1 MTGYRGL
8 QNPFLQAAVAFVPL
22 CSPSGD
28 ETALPW
34 SCDAFGSYQ
43 RGSYETEDRHYVQE
57 LQSCHTDVLYY
68 LKDPYYRFNDMMYRW
83 ISLDN
88 WTYSRSF
95 QTPFDIRKWQK
106 VNLVFEGLDTVS
118 EILMNNITLGR
129 TDNMFIRYSFDITS
143 VIKEV
148 NFVEVRFLSA
158 ISYAAEQSR
167 YHKAYSIPPA
177 CPPPVQK
184 GECHANFIRKE
195 QCSFSWDW
203 GPSFPTQGIWK
214 DVRIEAYNHYNLIYF
229 SVSSF
234 FVNSAQLW
242 SLEIESIFDVV
253 SSKPVAGLVTVS
265 IPELQTQQTFSVKL
279 QPGEGSIVLLVNIN
293 KSSIVEAWWPNGHG
307 KQTGYDMISTFILE
321 PGYQIEKFS
330 KAYFRTVELV
340 QEPIPGSP
348 GLSFYF
354 RINGRPIF
362 FKGSNWIPADS
373 FQDRV
378 TSDTLWLLLKS
389 ATDANMNA
397 LRVWGGGV
405 YEQDEFYDICD
416 ELGIMIWQDFMF
428 ACALYPADGNY
439 LESVRAEVS
448 HQVRRLKS
456 HPSIILWSG
465 NNENEAAI
473 ASNWFSIPYADR
485 EVYIKD
491 YVTLYV
497 KNIREIVLTE
507 DKSRPFVA
515 SSPTNGLESVKE
527 GWLSQNPYDTH
538 YGDTHFYDY
547 SSDCWKW
554 TVYPK
559 TRFASEYGFQS
570 WPSFSTIEKVSSTED
585 WSYTSNFSL
594 HRQHHENGND
604 QMLQQIGLNFKL
616 PRSTDP
622 IKKFK
627 DTIYLTQKLAQLG
640 ESVAACST
648 LVGPFPQLGPLMKLS
663 GDAREC
669 WPSIIHHCSKCCTV
683 TPCFR
688 VMQAQCIK
696 TETEFYRFSQSEIIK
711 GEGHTMGALYWQ
723 LNDIWQAPSWASLE
737 YGGKWKLLHYFA
749 QNFFAPLL
757 PVAYE
762 DKGLLNIYGVSDFH
776 VDHPVTLRIIVH
788 SWSSLEPVCTLAEDN
803 VTVKAQSAV
812 PIYKESISDL
822 LERCRNCTRKSC
834 VITFCLVGE
843 GGLQSPVNHHFLS
856 SLKDAVGL
864 EKPQLNAFI
873 SQQDDLYI
881 FVLKTTA
888 IAPFV
893 YLDVGSIKGRFSD
906 NGFLMTE
913 KKKVVV
919 FYPWEPTS
927 VEELEKSLTL
937 TSLVDVD

>member
-1 MTGYRGL
+1 SLRGSWRLRSGNGSVSLRAEVPGCVHTALLCRGL
-8 QNPFLQAAVAFVPL
+8 IQ
-22 CSPSGD
+22 
-28 ETALPW
+28 
-34 SCDAFGSYQ
+34 
-43 RGSYETEDRHYVQE
+43 
-57 LQSCHTDVLYY
+57 
-68 LKDPYYRFNDMMYRW
+68 DPYYRFNDVMYRW

-88 WTYSRSF
+88 WTYSRTF
-95 QTPFDIRKWQK
+95 KTPFDVRKWQK
-106 VNLVFEGLDTVS
+106 VNLVFEGVDTIAQ
-118 EILMNNITLGR
+118 ILLNNVTLGR
-129 TDNMFIRYSFDITS
+129 TDNMFNRYNFDITS
-143 VIKEV
+143 VIQEV

-158 ISYAAEQSR
+158 VSYAAEQSR
-167 YHKAYSIPPA
+167 CHKAHNIPPA

-184 GECHANFIRKE
+184 GECHVNFIRKE

-214 DVRIEAYNHYNLIYF
+214 DVRIEAYNHYHLIYF
-229 SVSSF
+229 SITPF
-234 FVNSAQLW
+234 FVKSAQQW
-242 SLEIESIFDVV
+242 YLEVESIFDVV
-253 SSKPVAGLVTVS
+253 SSKPIAGLVTVNIS
-265 IPELQTQQTFSVKL
+265 KLQTQKTFSVKL

-293 KSSIVEAWWPNGHG
+293 KSAAVEAWWPNGHG
-307 KQTGYDMISTFILE
+307 KQTGYNMTTTFMTE
-321 PGYQIEKFS
+321 AGCQIEKFS
-330 KAYFRTVELV
+330 KVYFRTVELV
-340 QEPIPGSP
+340 QQPIPGSP

-362 FKGSNWIPADS
+362 IKGSNWIPADS

-378 TSDTLWLLLKS
+378 TYDTLRLLLKS
-389 ATDANMNA
+389 AADANMNA

-416 ELGIMIWQDFMF
+416 EIGIMIWQDFMF
-428 ACALYPADGNY
+428 ACALYPTTQNY

-473 ASNWFSIPYADR
+473 ASNWFSIPYPDIG
-485 EVYIKD
+485 VYIKD

-497 KNIREIVLTE
+497 KNIREIVLSE

-515 SSPTNGLESVKE
+515 SSPTNGLESIKE
-527 GWLSQNPYDTH
+527 GWLSRDPYDTH

-547 SSDCWKW
+547 NSDCWNW

-570 WPSFSTIEKVSSTED
+570 WPSFSTIEKVSSPED

-594 HRQHHENGND
+594 HRQHHEGGNI
-604 QMLQQIGLNFKL
+604 QMLQEVGRHFKL
-616 PRSTDP
+616 PQSPDP
-622 IKKFK
+622 VKQFK
-627 DTIYLTQKLAQLG
+627 DMIYLTQ
-640 ESVAACST
+640 
-648 LVGPFPQLGPLMKLS
+648 
-663 GDAREC
+663 
-669 WPSIIHHCSKCCTV
+669 
-683 TPCFR
+683 

-696 TETEFYRFSQSEIIK
+696 TETEFYRFSQSEIIN

-762 DKGLLNIYGVSDFH
+762 DKGMLHIYGVSDLH
-776 VDHPVTLRIIVH
+776 EDHKLTLRVVVH
-788 SWSSLEPVCTLAEDN
+788 VWSSLEPVCTLAKEG

-822 LERCRNCTRKSC
+822 LERCRNCTRKGC
-834 VITFCLVGE
+834 IITFCLVGE
-843 GGLQSPVNHHFLS
+843 DGLRSPTNHYFLS

-864 EKPQLNAFI
+864 EKTQLSASV
-873 SQQDDLYI
+873 SQQDDIYI
-881 FVLKTTA
+881 FVLQTTA

-893 YLDVGSIKGRFSD
+893 TLDVGSIKGRFSD

-913 KKKVVV
+913 KKKTVV

-927 VEELEKSLTL
+927 VEELESSLIL
-937 TSLVDVD
+937 TSLLDVV

>member
-1 MTGYRGL
+1 
-8 QNPFLQAAVAFVPL
+8 
-22 CSPSGD
+22 
-28 ETALPW
+28 
-34 SCDAFGSYQ
+34 
-43 RGSYETEDRHYVQE
+43 
-57 LQSCHTDVLYY
+57 
-68 LKDPYYRFNDMMYRW
+68 DPYYRFNDVMYRW

-88 WTYSRSF
+88 WTYSRTFKS
-95 QTPFDIRKWQK
+95 PFDIRKWQK
-106 VNLVFEGLDTVS
+106 VNLVFEGVDTVAQ
-118 EILMNNITLGR
+118 ILINNITLGR
-129 TDNMFIRYSFDITS
+129 TDNMFNRYSFDITS

-148 NFVEVRFLSA
+148 NFVEVHFLSA
-158 ISYAAEQSR
+158 VSYAAEQSR
-167 YHKAYSIPPA
+167 CHKAYSVPPA

-184 GECHANFIRKE
+184 GECHVNFIRKE

-214 DVRIEAYNHYNLIYF
+214 DVRIEAYNHYHLIYF
-229 SVSSF
+229 SVTSL
-234 FVNSAQLW
+234 FVKSVQQW

-253 SSKPVAGLVTVS
+253 ASKPLAGLVTVN
-265 IPELQTQQTFSVKL
+265 IPKLQTQQTFSVKL
-279 QPGEGSIVLLVNIN
+279 QPGEGSVVLLVNIN
-293 KSSIVEAWWPNGHG
+293 KSSAVEAWWPNGHG
-307 KQTGYDMISTFILE
+307 KQTGYNMTTTFIME
-321 PGYQIEKFS
+321 TGHQIEKFS
-330 KAYFRTVELV
+330 KVTGVFRDRISALGIFIPITFPTAKSGNAKCDPRAYFRTVELV

-362 FKGSNWIPADS
+362 IKGSNWIPADS

-378 TSDTLWLLLKS
+378 TYDTLWLLLKS
-389 ATDANMNA
+389 AADANMNA

-416 ELGIMIWQDFMF
+416 ELGMMIWQDFMF
-428 ACALYPADGNY
+428 ACALYPTDQNY

-485 EVYIKD
+485 ETYIKD
-491 YVTLYV
+491 YVMLYV
-497 KNIREIVLTE
+497 KNIQEIVLAE
-507 DKSRPFVA
+507 DKSRPFIA
-515 SSPTNGLESVKE
+515 SSPTNGLESIKE
-527 GWLSQNPYDTH
+527 GWISQNPYDTH

-547 SSDCWKW
+547 SSDCWNW

-570 WPSFSTIEKVSSTED
+570 WPSFSTIEKVSSVED

-594 HRQHHENGND
+594 HRQHHEDGND
-604 QMLQQIGLNFKL
+604 QMLQLVGHHFKL
-616 PRSTDP
+616 PQSTDP

-627 DTIYLTQKLAQLG
+627 DMIYLTQ
-640 ESVAACST
+640 
-648 LVGPFPQLGPLMKLS
+648 
-663 GDAREC
+663 
-669 WPSIIHHCSKCCTV
+669 
-683 TPCFR
+683 
-688 VMQAQCIK
+688 VMQAQCVK
-696 TETEFYRFSQSEIIK
+696 TETEFYRFSQSEIVK

-762 DKGLLNIYGVSDFH
+762 DKGVLYIYGVSDLH
-776 VDHPVTLRIIVH
+776 VDHKLTLRVVVH
-788 SWSSLEPVCTLAEDN
+788 TWSSLEPVCTLAKDD

-812 PIYKESISDL
+812 PIYKESMNDL

-834 VITFCLVGE
+834 VVTFWLVGE
-843 GGLQSPVNHHFLS
+843 SGLQSPRNHHFLS
-856 SLKDAVGL
+856 SPKDAVGL
-864 EKPQLNAFI
+864 EKAQLSASV
-873 SQQDDLYI
+873 SQRDDIYI
-881 FVLKTTA
+881 FALQTTA

-893 YLDVGSIKGRFSD
+893 SLDVGSIKGRFSD

-927 VEELEKSLTL
+927 AEELEKSLTL
-937 TSLVDVD
+937 TSLLDVA

>member
-1 MTGYRGL
+1 MAGRRRRRGAAAPPEPPARSGRRPCRLSGRRAGAAMGRAALLLLLLVATAGRAGVSAAGGPEVHSLRGSWRLGNGNGSVVLRGEVPGCVHTALHRRGL
-8 QNPFLQAAVAFVPL
+8 IQ
-22 CSPSGD
+22 
-28 ETALPW
+28 
-34 SCDAFGSYQ
+34 
-43 RGSYETEDRHYVQE
+43 
-57 LQSCHTDVLYY
+57 
-68 LKDPYYRFNDMMYRW
+68 DPYYRFNDVMYRW

-88 WTYSRSF
+88 WTYSRTF
-95 QTPFDIRKWQK
+95 KTPFDIRKWQK
-106 VNLVFEGLDTVS
+106 VNLVFEGVDTVAQ
-118 EILMNNITLGR
+118 ILINNITLGR
-129 TDNMFIRYSFDITS
+129 TDNMFNRYSFDITS

-158 ISYAAEQSR
+158 VSYAAEQSR
-167 YHKAYSIPPA
+167 CHKAYSIPPA

-214 DVRIEAYNHYNLIYF
+214 DVRIEAYNHYHLIYF
-229 SVSSF
+229 SLTSF
-234 FVNSAQLW
+234 F
-242 SLEIESIFDVV
+242 
-253 SSKPVAGLVTVS
+253 GLVTVN
-265 IPELQTQQTFSVKL
+265 IPKLQMQQTFSVKL

-293 KSSIVEAWWPNGHG
+293 KSSAVEAWWPNGHG
-307 KQTGYDMISTFILE
+307 KQTGYNMTTTFIME
-321 PGYQIEKFS
+321 AGYQIEKFS

-354 RINGRPIF
+354 KINGRPIF
-362 FKGSNWIPADS
+362 LKGSNWIPADS

-378 TSDTLWLLLKS
+378 TYDTLWLLLKS
-389 ATDANMNA
+389 AADANMNA

-405 YEQDEFYDICD
+405 YEQDEFYNICD
-416 ELGIMIWQDFMF
+416 EIGIMIWQDFMF
-428 ACALYPADGNY
+428 ACALYPTDQNY

-491 YVTLYV
+491 YVLLYV

-507 DKSRPFVA
+507 DKSRPFIA

-547 SSDCWKW
+547 SNDCWNW

-570 WPSFSTIEKVSSTED
+570 WPSFSTIKKVSSTED

-604 QMLQQIGLNFKL
+604 QMLQQIGHHFKL
-616 PRSTDP
+616 PQSTDP

-627 DTIYLTQKLAQLG
+627 DTIYLTQ
-640 ESVAACST
+640 
-648 LVGPFPQLGPLMKLS
+648 
-663 GDAREC
+663 
-669 WPSIIHHCSKCCTV
+669 
-683 TPCFR
+683 

-762 DKGLLNIYGVSDFH
+762 DKGVLYIYGVSDLH
-776 VDHPVTLRIIVH
+776 ADRKLTLRVVVH
-788 SWSSLEPVCTLAEDN
+788 AWSSLEPVCTLAKDG

-812 PIYKESISDL
+812 LIYKESINNL

-843 GGLQSPVNHHFLS
+843 GGLQSPMNHHFLS

-864 EKPQLNAFI
+864 EKTHLSASV
-873 SQQDDLYI
+873 SQRDDVYI
-881 FVLKTTA
+881 FVLQTTA

-893 YLDVGSIKGRFSD
+893 SLDVGRIKGRFSD

-927 VEELEKSLTL
+927 VEELEESLTL
-937 TSLVDVD
+937 TSLVDVV

>member
-1 MTGYRGL
+1 
-8 QNPFLQAAVAFVPL
+8 
-22 CSPSGD
+22 
-28 ETALPW
+28 
-34 SCDAFGSYQ
+34 
-43 RGSYETEDRHYVQE
+43 
-57 LQSCHTDVLYY
+57 
-68 LKDPYYRFNDMMYRW
+68 
-83 ISLDN
+83 DN
-88 WTYSRSF
+88 WTYSRTF
-95 QTPFDIRKWQK
+95 KTPFDDRKWQK
-106 VNLVFEGLDTVS
+106 VNLVFEGVDTVAQ
-118 EILMNNITLGR
+118 ILINNITLGR
-129 TDNMFIRYSFDITS
+129 TDNMFNRY
-143 VIKEV
+143 
-148 NFVEVRFLSA
+148 
-158 ISYAAEQSR
+158 
-167 YHKAYSIPPA
+167 
-177 CPPPVQK
+177 
-184 GECHANFIRKE
+184 E

-214 DVRIEAYNHYNLIYF
+214 DVRIEAYNHYHLIYF
-229 SVSSF
+229 SLTSF
-234 FVNSAQLW
+234 FEKSAQQW

-253 SSKPVAGLVTVS
+253 SSKPIAGLVTVN
-265 IPELQTQQTFSVKL
+265 IPKLQTQQTFSVKL

-293 KSSIVEAWWPNGHG
+293 KSSTVEAWWPNGHG
-307 KQTGYDMISTFILE
+307 KQTGYNMTTTFIME
-321 PGYQIEKFS
+321 AGYQIEKSS

-362 FKGSNWIPADS
+362 IKGSNWIPADS

-378 TSDTLWLLLKS
+378 TYDTLWLLLKS
-389 ATDANMNA
+389 AADANMNA

-416 ELGIMIWQDFMF
+416 EIGIMIWQDFMF
-428 ACALYPADGNY
+428 ACALYPTDQYY

-491 YVTLYV
+491 YVMLYV

-507 DKSRPFVA
+507 DKSRPFIA

-547 SSDCWKW
+547 SNDCWNW

-604 QMLQQIGLNFKL
+604 QMLQQIGHHFKL
-616 PRSTDP
+616 PQSTDP

-627 DTIYLTQKLAQLG
+627 DMIYLTQ
-640 ESVAACST
+640 
-648 LVGPFPQLGPLMKLS
+648 
-663 GDAREC
+663 
-669 WPSIIHHCSKCCTV
+669 
-683 TPCFR
+683 

-762 DKGLLNIYGVSDFH
+762 DKGVLYIYGVSDLH
-776 VDHPVTLRIIVH
+776 VDHKLTLRVVVH
-788 SWSSLEPVCTLAEDN
+788 TWSSLEPVCTLAKEG

-812 PIYKESISDL
+812 PIYKESIDDL

-843 GGLQSPVNHHFLS
+843 GGLQSPTNHHFLS

-864 EKPQLNAFI
+864 EKSHFSASV
-873 SQQDDLYI
+873 SQQDDIYI
-881 FVLKTTA
+881 FVLQTTA

-893 YLDVGSIKGRFSD
+893 SLDVGSIKGRFSD

-913 KKKVVV
+913 QKKVVE
-919 FYPWEPTS
+919 FYPWEPTG

-937 TSLVDVD
+937 TSLVDVV